1 MIMTIQEIKEKL
13 EIGDYILASKMLK
26 ITPENV
32 RTRFI
37 RNKEDVKEVLILIVN
52 NRGKLIRKFHESKD
66 LGNKYYK

>member
-66 LGNKYYK
+66 L

>member
-52 NRGKLIRKFHESKD
+52 NRAKLIRKFHESKD
-66 LGNKYYK
+66 L

>member
-1 MIMTIQEIKEKL
+1 MTIQEIKEKL

-37 RNKEDVKEVLILIVN
+37 RNKEDVKEILILIVN

-66 LGNKYYK
+66 L

>member
-37 RNKEDVKEVLILIVN
+37 RNKEDVKEILILIVN

-66 LGNKYYK
+66 L